1 MISDPATLR
10 RAAATAIFLGAIL
23 DASAGLACCRYSD
36 APGFNPHDPNSYGSP
51 PAAPA
56 PSGSAAPAPGSS
68 ADLKTCD
75 KGLVYDAK
83 KKKCVIK
90 RSGVDSDEG
99 LTDLTICFP
108 GQVWDME
115 RQKCLQRRS
124 GVVPDPEMTD
134 YAFALTSAERYQEAI
149 DVLDLLN
156 DPNTP
161 RALNCRGYATRK
173 LGRTDEGIDYYLK
186 SVALDPS
193 YPQVREYL
201 GEAYVIEGKF
211 DLAKEQLATI
221 EKICGKDC
229 QYYGELEKALEDAH
243 ALN

>member
-23 DASAGLACCRYSD
+23 DASAGLACCKY

-56 PSGSAAPAPGSS
+56 PSDS

-83 KKKCVIK
+83 KKKCIIK
-90 RSGVDSDEG
+90 RSGVLPDP
-99 LTDLTICFP
+99 DLT
-108 GQVWDME
+108 E
-115 RQKCLQRRS
+115 
-124 GVVPDPEMTD
+124 
-134 YAFALTSAERYQEAI
+134 YAFALTRADRYQEAI
-149 DVLDLLN
+149 DVLDLLEN
-156 DPNTP
+156 PNTP
-161 RALNCRGYATRK
+161 LALNCRGYATRK
-173 LGRTDEGIDYYLK
+173 LGRTDEGISYYLR
-186 SVALDPS
+186 SVALDPA

-201 GEAYVIEGKF
+201 GEAYVIQGKF

-221 EKICGKDC
+221 EKLCGSKDC
-229 QYYGELEKALEDAH
+229 EYYHDLAEALEQAH
-243 ALN
+243 AL

>member
-1 MISDPATLR
+1 MTSDPATLR

-23 DASAGLACCRYSD
+23 NVSAGLACCKFGD
-36 APGFNPHDPNSYGSP
+36 ANQHDPNTFN
-51 PAAPA
+51 AAPP
-56 PSGSAAPAPGSS
+56 PSGS

-75 KGLVYDAK
+75 KGLAYDAK

-90 RSGVDSDEG
+90 RSAIDSDEG

-108 GQVWDME
+108 GQVWDLE
-115 RQKCLQRRS
+115 HQKCLQRRS
-124 GVVPDPEMTD
+124 GVLPDPEMTD

-149 DVLDLLN
+149 DVLDLLH

-211 DLAKEQLATI
+211 DLAKEQLARI

-229 QYYGELEKALEDAH
+229 QYYGELEKALEDVH